1 MNHSPTP
8 KVNSDQQQFAT
19 FKVGTLLFG
28 VDVHEVQE
36 IIRFQ
41 ALTPVPLAH
50 DVVRGLMNLR
60 GQIITAIDLR
70 RRLALQS
77 GLPDEELMNIVVSIE
92 DEKVSL
98 LVDSVGDVINVS
110 RDAFEETPPTVGG
123 KIRDLAKGVY
133 KLPAGLMLVLNTER
147 AVAV

>member
-1 MNHSPTP
+1 MNQTTNQ
-8 KVNSDQQQFAT
+8 KAKSDEQQFAT
-19 FKVGTLLFG
+19 FKVGSLLFG

-36 IIRFQ
+36 IIRYQ
-41 ALTPVPLAH
+41 QLTPVPLAH

-70 RRLALQS
+70 RRLS
-77 GLPDEELMNIVVSIE
+77 MNGEIPKEDLMNIVVSVD

-98 LVDSVGDVINVS
+98 LVDSVGDVIKVS
-110 RDAFEETPPTVGG
+110 RDSYEETPPTVAS

-133 KLPAGLMLVLNTER
+133 KLPDGLMLVLNTER
-147 AVAV
+147 AITV